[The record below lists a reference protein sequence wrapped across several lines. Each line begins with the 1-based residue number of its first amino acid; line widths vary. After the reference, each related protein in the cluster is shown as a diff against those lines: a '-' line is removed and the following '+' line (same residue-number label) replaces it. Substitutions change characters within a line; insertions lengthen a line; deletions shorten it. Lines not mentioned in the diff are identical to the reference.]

1 MRVMGK
7 SSCWQRLGSSA
18 ALPAVLLAALPLAAV
33 LLATGCS
40 RSPVSEGENG
50 NSPVGSNSVSTKD
63 HGPLPFH
70 DAEPSTDSDKAM
82 AASDGVALPF
92 AVSSSGT
99 LPVGTLLTVRLG
111 ESLSEAK
118 PNSGAPFVA
127 SLQDPIVVNGN
138 TLVARGSLARGRL
151 ESARSSAVRGNRSY
165 LRLTLISIQVNGQEV
180 PLQTSSLFTRGLP
193 NPAVQTAF
201 SPAASVNHES
211 SNAVRLQKGRFLTFR
226 VSSPV
231 SLPSVG
237 STHLIKSSPPSG
249 D

>member
-50 NSPVGSNSVSTKD
+50 NSPVDSNSVSAKD

-70 DAEPSTDSDKAM
+70 SEPSTDSDKAM

-193 NPAVQTAF
+193 SSAVQTAF

-211 SNAVRLQKGRFLTFR
+211 GNAVRLQKGRFLTFR

-237 STHLIKSSPPSG
+237 STHLIKSSSPSG